1 MELADRANYQ
11 LSWMSLSAKAISFL
25 GPATQEIA
33 NKLIKLLL
41 SISFHGFTTRNGTT
55 EVD

>member
-1 MELADRANYQ
+1 VELADRANYQ